1 MNNYYQKVINE
12 IIKSIKKIDS
22 NFYGLDVAGKD
33 KINKKYFE
41 RNFCYELYHQMRN
54 NENIKH
60 LFKQDDLIISAEIS
74 KESHEIIDED
84 KIPDFIIHEPGTM
97 NKNSII
103 IEVKTDI
110 DYKGIA
116 KDFHTL
122 SLFVSKYSYKR
133 GLFIL
138 ANYSLDDLKNKTC
151 FIINHLNNENK
162 LDKSILD
169 QISIICTKESGE
181 VNKPITLKELLEG

>member
-1 MNNYYQKVINE
+1 MNNFYQEVINE
-12 IIKSIKKIDS
+12 IIKSIEKIDS
-22 NFYGLDVAGKD
+22 NFYGLNVAGKY

-54 NENIKH
+54 NNNLKH
-60 LFKQDDLIISAEIS
+60 FLWNRNLTISS
-74 KESHEIIDED
+74 EIIKRGHKIIRSN

-151 FIINHLNNENK
+151 FIINHFNNENK

-169 QISIICTKESGE
+169 QISIICTKESGFVDE
-181 VNKPITLKELLEG
+181 TITLKKLLEG